1 MIFKEEVKLKTT
13 RIIRVTILFFLNLK
27 YYHLNSGNMINQ
39 EVSLQLAEDLGI
51 NQEGFE
57 RISKNLGRTPNLLEL
72 QIYSVM
78 WSENVSYKSSFNW
91 INSLPNTGENIISGA
106 RQSNAGVV
114 DIGNGEYCVFK
125 MGTHNHP
132 SGIDP
137 YQGAATCVGDVCR
150 DVVTLGAKPLLVLN
164 SLRFGEASLDR
175 TKWLM
180 DEVVKGIRD
189 YSTVL
194 YMENMGGEVCFNS
207 CYDTNPI
214 VNVMVAGVVPKEK
227 ILLNRKMIPGQ
238 LILIAGNSTSAEGV
252 YGEDEN
258 FTIPK
263 GNPGIGISLIDS
275 ILKLNDKNAIVR
287 IENLDMA
294 GIVNAVASI
303 SVHAKTG
310 ADIDLNQIPLN
321 QPGLSIEQV
330 LLSRTQERIILVID
344 IDKQDLVL
352 DVFKKANVP
361 CNKIGEIVESKTI
374 RFTEAENVVA
384 ELNAHD
390 LVMGYGAPQSNR
402 KHHPI
407 EKEKQI
413 DFLENIPEPDN
424 YWKVINEM
432 VNIPNLIIKEFLQ
445 LNFEEETNKSPS
457 DAQISMVNL
466 NGKALCFTVSGNS
479 VYSLND
485 PNLGA
490 QINIAKAVRRIICSG
505 GKPLALN
512 DCLNFGSPLEE
523 TVFSQFVETVKGISN
538 ASEFFDTPVVGGN
551 VSFYNESSVLGKRE
565 AINPTPII
573 GMLGVINPK
582 TNHMS
587 YIYRNKGDMIFLIG
601 KSRNDISG
609 SEYLCSIHKKCNVG
623 VPYFNLDEEK
633 AINSV
638 VTELIEK
645 KYISSAHS
653 VERGGLFFNLIESSM
668 PLGLGFDVTSP
679 AEIRK
684 DAFLFGEAQGRV
696 VVSVSME
703 NEDNFVD
710 LMMESGIP
718 FSTLGHVTKGE
729 LRIDDI
735 SYGSV
740 DEYKKGYQKKAIE

>member
-1 MIFKEEVKLKTT
+1 MIK
-13 RIIRVTILFFLNLK
+13 
-27 YYHLNSGNMINQ
+27 Q
-39 EVSLQLAEDLGI
+39 EVSIQLAEDLGI
-51 NQEGFE
+51 SQEGFE
-57 RISKNLGRTPNLLEL
+57 RISKNLGRLPNLLEL

-91 INSLPNTGENIISGA
+91 ISSLPNKGMNIISGA

-114 DIGNGEYCVFK
+114 DIGDDEYCVFK

-132 SGIDP
+132 CGIDP
-137 YQGAATCVGDVCR
+137 YHGAATCVGDVCR
-150 DVVTLGAKPLLVLN
+150 DLVSVGAKPALILN

-180 DEVVKGIRD
+180 DEVIKGIHD
-189 YSTVL
+189 YSSVL
-194 YMENMGGEVCFNS
+194 YMENIGGDVCFNT

-214 VNVMVAGVVPKEK
+214 VNVMVAGVVPKNK
-227 ILLNRKMIPGQ
+227 LLLNRKVLPGQ
-238 LILIAGNSTSAEGV
+238 LVLIAGNATSAEGV
-252 YGEDEN
+252 YGQDDD

-263 GNPGIGISLIDS
+263 GNPSIASSLIDC
-275 ILKLNDKNAIVR
+275 ILQLNDENAIVR

-303 SVHAKTG
+303 SVHAATG
-310 ADIDLNQIPLN
+310 VDIDLNQIPLS
-321 QPGLSIEQV
+321 QAGLGLEQV
-330 LLSRTQERIILVID
+330 LLSRTQERIVFVID
-344 IDKQDLVL
+344 KDKQEM
-352 DVFKKANVP
+352 VFNTFEKANIL
-361 CNKIGEIVESKTI
+361 CNKIGEITNGKTI
-374 RFTEAENVVA
+374 RFSEASSIIA
-384 ELNAHD
+384 ELNAND
-390 LVMGYGAPQSNR
+390 LVMGYGAPPANR

-407 EKEKQI
+407 QTEKEI
-413 DFLENIPEPDN
+413 DFLELIPEPDN

-432 VNIPNLIIKEFLQ
+432 VNNPNLIVKEFLQ
-445 LNFEEETNKSPS
+445 LSFEEDTNKSPS
-457 DAQISMVNL
+457 DAQIATMNS
-466 NGKALCFTVSGNS
+466 NGKALCFTLSGNS
-479 VYSLND
+479 VYAFNN

-490 QINIAKAVRRIICSG
+490 QINIARAVRRIVCSG

-512 DCLNFGSPLEE
+512 DCLNFGSPFDEH
-523 TVFSQFVETVKGISN
+523 VFSQFVETIKGISN
-538 ASEFFDTPVVGGN
+538 ASEFFDTPVVAGN
-551 VSFYNESSVLGKRE
+551 VSFFNESSVLGKRV
-565 AINPTPII
+565 AIHPTPII
-573 GMLGVINPK
+573 GMLGVIKPE

-587 YIYRNKGDMIFLIG
+587 YMYRNKGDMIFLIG
-601 KSRNDISG
+601 ESRNDISG
-609 SEYLCSIHKKCNVG
+609 SEYLCSIHKKCNAG

-633 AINSV
+633 AINKV
-638 VTELIEK
+638 LTDLIEAK
-645 KYISSAHS
+645 LISSAHS

-703 NEDNFVD
+703 DEDDFVD
-710 LMMESGIP
+710 MMMESGVS

-740 DEYKKGYQKKAIE
+740 VEYKKGYQQKAIK

>member
-1 MIFKEEVKLKTT
+1 
-13 RIIRVTILFFLNLK
+13 
-27 YYHLNSGNMINQ
+27 MINQ
-39 EVSLQLAEDLGI
+39 DVSIQLAEDLGI
-51 NQEGFE
+51 DQEGFE
-57 RISKNLGRTPNLLEL
+57 RISKNLGRLPNLLEL

-91 INSLPNTGENIISGA
+91 INSLPNTGANIISGA

-150 DVVTLGAKPLLVLN
+150 DIVSVGAKPIVILN

-189 YSTVL
+189 YSSVL
-194 YMENMGGEVCFNS
+194 YMEKMGGEVCFNS
-207 CYDTNPI
+207 CYDTNPL
-214 VNVMVAGVVPKEK
+214 VNILVAGIVQKEK
-227 ILLNRKMIPGQ
+227 LLLNRKMIPGQ
-238 LILIAGNSTSAEGV
+238 LILIVGNSTGAEGV
-252 YGEDEN
+252 FGQDEN

-263 GNPGIGISLIDS
+263 GNPDIGSVLIDS
-275 ILKLNDKNAIVR
+275 ILKLNDENAIVR

-294 GIVNAVASI
+294 GIVNAAASI
-303 SVHAKTG
+303 SVHAKHG
-310 ADIDLNQIPLN
+310 VDIDLNQIPLN
-321 QPGLSIEQV
+321 QSGLGLEQV
-330 LLSRTQERIILVID
+330 LLSRTQERMMLVID
-344 IDKQDLVL
+344 KDKQDLVFS
-352 DVFKKANVP
+352 VFEKAKIP
-361 CNKIGEIVESKTI
+361 CSKIGEITDDKTI
-374 RFTEAENVVA
+374 RLTEASNVVA

-407 EKEKQI
+407 LKEKDV
-413 DFLENIPEPDN
+413 DFLEIVPEPGN
-424 YWKVINEM
+424 YWKVINQM
-432 VNIPNLIIKEFLQ
+432 VNNPNLIIKESLQ
-445 LNFEEETNKSPS
+445 LDFEEETNQSPS
-457 DAQISMVNL
+457 DAQISMKNS

-479 VYSLND
+479 VYSFNN

-490 QINIAKAVRRIICSG
+490 QINIARAVRRIVCSG

-523 TVFSQFVETVKGISN
+523 NVFSQFVETIKGISN

-551 VSFYNESSVLGKRE
+551 VSFYNESSVLGKRV

-573 GMLGVINPK
+573 GMLGVISPK

-587 YIYRNKGDMIFLIG
+587 YMYRNKGDVIFLVG
-601 KSRNDISG
+601 ESRNDISG

-633 AINSV
+633 AINRTV
-638 VTELIEK
+638 ANLIEK
-645 KYISSAHS
+645 KLISSAHS

-668 PLGLGFDVTSP
+668 PLGFGFDITSP
-679 AEIRK
+679 AEIRQ

-703 NEDNFVD
+703 NEDRFVD
-710 LMMESGIP
+710 MMMESGVR

-735 SYGSV
+735 SYGSI
-740 DEYKKGYQKKAIE
+740 DEYKKGYQQKAIK

>member
-1 MIFKEEVKLKTT
+1 
-13 RIIRVTILFFLNLK
+13 
-27 YYHLNSGNMINQ
+27 MINQ
-39 EVSLQLAEDLGI
+39 EASIQLAEDLGI
-51 NQEGFE
+51 DQEGFE
-57 RISKNLGRTPNLLEL
+57 RISNNLGRTPNLLEL

-91 INSLPNTGENIISGA
+91 INSLPNTGENIVSGA
-106 RQSNAGVV
+106 GQSNAGVV

-150 DVVTLGAKPLLVLN
+150 DIVSLGVKPLLVLN

-194 YMENMGGEVCFNS
+194 YLENMGGEVCFNS

-214 VNVMVAGVVPKEK
+214 VNVMVAGVIPKEK
-227 ILLNRKMIPGQ
+227 LLLNKEMNPGQ
-238 LILIAGNSTSAEGV
+238 LIFIAGNSTSAEGV
-252 YGEDEN
+252 YGQDEN

-263 GNPGIGISLIDS
+263 GNPGIGSSLIDC
-275 ILKLNDKNAIVR
+275 ILSLNEENSIVR

-303 SVHAKTG
+303 SVHAKNG
-310 ADIDLNQIPLN
+310 VDIDLNKIPLN
-321 QPGLSIEQV
+321 RSGLSVEQV
-330 LLSRTQERIILVID
+330 LLSRTQERIILVVD
-344 IDKQDLVL
+344 QEKQDLVFNT
-352 DVFKKANVP
+352 FKKANIP
-361 CNKIGEIVESKTI
+361 CNIIGEINEGKTI
-374 RFTEAENVVA
+374 RFSEASNVVA

-407 EKEKQI
+407 DKEKEI
-413 DFLENIPEPDN
+413 DFMENIPEPDN

-432 VNIPNLIIKEFLQ
+432 VNNPNLIIKEFLQ

-457 DAQISMVNL
+457 DAQISMGNT
-466 NGKALCFTVSGNS
+466 NGKSLCFTVSGNS
-479 VYSLND
+479 VYSFNN
-485 PNLGA
+485 PNIGA
-490 QINIAKAVRRIICSG
+490 QINIARAVRRIVCSG

-523 TVFSQFVETVKGISN
+523 NVFSQFVETIKGISN

-551 VSFYNESSVLGKRE
+551 VSFYNESSVLGKRM
-565 AINPTPII
+565 AINPTPVI

-609 SEYLCSIHKKCNVG
+609 SEYLCSIHTKCNVG

-633 AINSV
+633 AINNV
-638 VTELIEK
+638 LEQLIEK
-645 KYISSAHS
+645 KLISSSHS
-653 VERGGLFFNLIESSM
+653 VESGGLFFNLIESSM

-703 NEDNFVD
+703 KEDDFVD
-710 LMMESGIP
+710 MMMESGVP

-735 SYGSV
+735 SYGSI
-740 DEYKKGYQKKAIE
+740 DEYKKGYQQKTIE